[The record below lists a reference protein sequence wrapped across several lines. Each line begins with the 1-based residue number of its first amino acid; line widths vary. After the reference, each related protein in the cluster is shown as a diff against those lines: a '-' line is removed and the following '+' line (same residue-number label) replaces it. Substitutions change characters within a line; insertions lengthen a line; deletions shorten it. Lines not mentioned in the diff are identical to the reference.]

1 MGEAMIAPKR
11 KETVHVV
18 RGQLHKFMLIPILEE
33 EIQWFPAGSV
43 TFGVEARAL
52 ADRTGK
58 VGERGAS
65 IHVFDNDRKT
75 ERLRFDCFEHTP
87 HYHYIIQRD
96 QHNIVWGYDPTVNGP
111 MSAWALNAI
120 RERLPAMLRGAEA
133 HELAE
138 RVEREGFEVTVLT
151 RIADAVLS
159 AHEKTIPGT
168 ELALKGR
175 DWMNRWKEIHPQFNT
190 VD

>member
-1 MGEAMIAPKR
+1 MSEATVAKR

-18 RGQLHKFMLIPILEE
+18 RGQLHKFMLIPILED
-33 EIQWFPAGSV
+33 EIQWFPAGPIS
-43 TFGVEARAL
+43 FGVEARAL

-65 IHVFDNDRKT
+65 IHVIDNDRKT

-111 MSAWALNAI
+111 MSTWALSAI
-120 RERLPAMLRGAEA
+120 RERLPALLRGAQAPER
-133 HELAE
+133 AE
-138 RVEREGFEVTVLT
+138 QVEHEGFDVKVLD
-151 RIADAVLS
+151 RIAEAVIA
-159 AHEKTIPGT
+159 AHAKTIPGND
-168 ELALKGR
+168 LALKSR

>member
-1 MGEAMIAPKR
+1 MSEATVAKR

-18 RGQLHKFMLIPILEE
+18 RGQLHKFMLIPILED
-33 EIQWFPAGSV
+33 EIQWFAAGPV

-96 QHNIVWGYDPTVNGP
+96 QHNIVWGYDPSVNGP
-111 MSAWALNAI
+111 MSVWALNAI
-120 RERLPAMLRGAEA
+120 RERLPALLRAAEA
-133 HELAE
+133 HELAG
-138 RVEREGFEVTVLT
+138 RVEREGFDLKVLD
-151 RIADAVLS
+151 RIAEAMVA